1 MASTPYRTG
10 SGRSGD
16 AATAAQRPGTQLQ
29 IPLMYAFREAAAA
42 KDARTP
48 SNDYRDGERVLS
60 ERGALRR
67 RGANEAQL
75 RRNLEIDLVQL
86 ANTINLEACEDLDD
100 YEYVRRSV
108 LNYGLIDLSDM
119 TSEDLRLREL
129 SRRLARALVA
139 HEPRFVEATLS
150 VKMRREFDE
159 VHQKIAFDVHAEMAC
174 KPVDI
179 PMEFVAEIDVGSG
192 KLNFTNLSATP

>member
-1 MASTPYRTG
+1 M
-10 SGRSGD
+10 
-16 AATAAQRPGTQLQ
+16 
-29 IPLMYAFREAAAA
+29 
-42 KDARTP
+42 
-48 SNDYRDGERVLS
+48 
-60 ERGALRR
+60 
-67 RGANEAQL
+67 
-75 RRNLEIDLVQL
+75 QL

-179 PMEFVAEIDVGSG
+179 PMEFVAEIDVGSMIVLDAPGAERFAEVSARRMSMIRRNSGMSRGQRASPRVESSEITMARSAPIRVETAAMFTVSSSAG
-192 KLNFTNLSATP
+192 K